1 MHQKIIKNAPK
12 NDEKFTKK
20 RRKIHQK
27 MIKNAQKNDDY
38 FIENHSL

>member
-1 MHQKIIKNAPK
+1 MHQK
-12 NDEKFTKK
+12 NDQKCTKK
-20 RRKIHQK
+20 RRKMHQK

>member
-1 MHQKIIKNAPK
+1 MNQKTIKNAPK
-12 NDEKFTKK
+12 NDQ
-20 RRKIHQK
+20 KIHQK